1 MNKKVLIVD
10 DEENIVELLKFNMEL
25 KGYEVEYAYDGE
37 EALKKAKDIK
47 PALILLDLMLPIMD
61 GTKVC
66 SKIRE
71 DEELKHIPV
80 LLITAEAKKENI
92 ITAAQAGADGYIV
105 KPFNQVTLQEKLSNI
120 FKRKNLDCSILKS
133 KW

>member
-71 DEELKHIPV
+71 DEELKDTPIIM
-80 LLITAEAKKENI
+80 LTAKNMEKDKIYGLEL
-92 ITAAQAGADGYIV
+92 GADDYI
-105 KPFNQVTLQEKLSNI
+105 T
-120 FKRKNLDCSILKS
+120 
-133 KW
+133 

>member
-1 MNKKVLIVD
+1 
-10 DEENIVELLKFNMEL
+10 MEL

-66 SKIRE
+66 SK
-71 DEELKHIPV
+71 D
-80 LLITAEAKKENI
+80 
-92 ITAAQAGADGYIV
+92 
-105 KPFNQVTLQEKLSNI
+105 
-120 FKRKNLDCSILKS
+120 KRR
-133 KW
+133 

>member
-71 DEELKHIPV
+71 DEELKEYYQN
-80 LLITAEAKKENI
+80 L
-92 ITAAQAGADGYIV
+92 
-105 KPFNQVTLQEKLSNI
+105 
-120 FKRKNLDCSILKS
+120 RKGL
-133 KW
+133 

>member
-47 PALILLDLMLPIMD
+47 PALIFRVTNLRPD
-61 GTKVC
+61 
-66 SKIRE
+66 R
-71 DEELKHIPV
+71 V
-80 LLITAEAKKENI
+80 L
-92 ITAAQAGADGYIV
+92 
-105 KPFNQVTLQEKLSNI
+105 F
-120 FKRKNLDCSILKS
+120 
-133 KW
+133 

>member
-120 FKRKNLDCSILKS
+120 FKRKNLDCFILKS
-133 KW
+133 K